1 VACRLSHWTP
11 QLVGQ
16 TRHLTTRMRVS
27 TSTGFRKARASSER
41 RKKLALDPESL
52 GLTAVSVSTILVYA
66 SVGTIPIGG
75 RSIQQVLTR
84 HQVAKAPTAAV
95 AKQPAKQRPGW
106 GGVREDAAPGR
117 QRQHGAG
124 KENAAQELTLTG
136 TTLGI
141 RAGRKPMPS
150 DNQRYTSGRRARTD
164 NTPAS
169 ARTVRCAHK
178 PSTQTRQRH
187 YFCTLGVI
195 GANAC
200 GTRRLVTGRSAD

>member
-1 VACRLSHWTP
+1 
-11 QLVGQ
+11 
-16 TRHLTTRMRVS
+16 MRVS
-27 TSTGFRKARASSER
+27 TSTGFRKARPSSER

-52 GLTAVSVSTILVYA
+52 GLTAVSVSTIYT

-84 HQVAKAPTAAV
+84 YQVAKQPTAAV
-95 AKQPAKQRPGW
+95 AKQPAKQRPAW
-106 GGVREDAAPGR
+106 GGVRGAAAPGR

-124 KENAAQELTLTG
+124 KELTLTG

-150 DNQRYTSGRRARTD
+150 DNQRYTSGRRAGTD

-178 PSTQTRQRH
+178 PSTQTRQRDH
-187 YFCTLGVI
+187 FCTLGVI